1 MFKYFLGLLFV
12 SQLALA
18 QELNTRVEL
27 NFQQMKSKIQYDP
40 SVFEEIKGQLTSFM
54 NNTRWTND
62 DFDQNEKI
70 ECNLVIT
77 LQNSSVQNEFS
88 GSARFQVVRPVYG
101 TNYKTIT
108 LQYVDQDFAFS
119 YQPSERQMIYSEQS
133 YTTSLV
139 ALGAFYSYLA
149 LAVDYDSFGKF
160 GGSPYIQKMYNLINQ
175 AQQKGNGWSDSDKA
189 LRNRYWLME
198 NLNSQQ
204 MSRFRE
210 VFYTYHRI
218 VLDDFGRDPQK
229 SREEMLTLLETI
241 QNIAT
246 LRNNSVLIN
255 SFFDGKNTE
264 MVNIFS
270 QGSSEE
276 RNKAFLL
283 LSGLDPTKSEVY
295 RKIIEG

>member
-1 MFKYFLGLLFV
+1 MYKYLIGLLLI
-12 SQLALA
+12 SQCVLA
-18 QELNTRVEL
+18 QELNARVEV

-40 SVFEEIKGQLTSFM
+40 SLFEEIKGQLTSFM

-77 LQNSSVQNEFS
+77 LQNSSIQNYFT
-88 GSARFQVVRPVYG
+88 GSARFQVVRPIYG
-101 TNYKTIT
+101 TNYKTVT

-119 YQPSERQMIYSEQS
+119 FQPEERQMIYSEQS

-139 ALGAFYSYLA
+139 ALGAYYSLLA
-149 LAVDYDSFGKF
+149 LAVDYDSFGKL
-160 GGSPYIQKMYNLINQ
+160 GGSPYIQKLYNLINQ
-175 AQQKGNGWSDSDKA
+175 AQSKGGGWSDSDRS

-218 VLDDFGRDPQK
+218 VMDDFGRDPQK
-229 SREEMLTLLETI
+229 SREEMMKLLETI

-255 SFFDGKNTE
+255 SFFDAKNRE
-264 MVNIFS
+264 LVNIFS
-270 QGSSEE
+270 QGTAEE
-276 RNKAFLL
+276 RNKIFVL
-283 LSGLDPTKSEVY
+283 LSGLDPTNTEIY
-295 RKIIEG
+295 RKIKEG

>member
-1 MFKYFLGLLFV
+1 MYKYLIGLLLIGQSV
-12 SQLALA
+12 LA
-18 QELNTRVEL
+18 QELNARVEV

-40 SVFEEIKGQLTSFM
+40 SLFEEIKGQLTSFM

-77 LQNSSVQNEFS
+77 LQNSSIQNYFT
-88 GSARFQVVRPVYG
+88 GSARFQVVRPIYG
-101 TNYKTIT
+101 TNYKTVT

-119 YQPSERQMIYSEQS
+119 FQPEERQMIYSEQS

-139 ALGAFYSYLA
+139 ALGAYYSLLA
-149 LAVDYDSFGKF
+149 LAVDYDSFGKL
-160 GGSPYIQKMYNLINQ
+160 GGSPYIQKLYNLINQ
-175 AQQKGNGWSDSDKA
+175 AQSKGGGWSDSDRS

-218 VLDDFGRDPQK
+218 VMDDFGRDPQK
-229 SREEMLTLLETI
+229 SREEMMKLLETI

-255 SFFDGKNTE
+255 SFFDAKNRE
-264 MVNIFS
+264 LVNIFS
-270 QGSSEE
+270 QGTAEE
-276 RNKAFLL
+276 RNKIFVL
-283 LSGLDPTKSEVY
+283 LSGLDPTNTEIY
-295 RKIIEG
+295 RKIKEG